1 MTPDV
6 QATLLHRRS
15 TSALVSRF
23 ILELAEPRTAS
34 GPEQGPVGSYPMV
47 RRGRGRDHPEHE
59 PDLLPFS
66 PPTLRPRQEDRRRAP
81 AAWPSTFGL
90 DPTLVRAGFAISI
103 LFSGAGLVAYLLLL
117 AIVPT
122 DDATPAAAAPT
133 AA

>member
-1 MTPDV
+1 MIILSMNSTSSPTP
-6 QATLLHRRS
+6 LRRS
-15 TSALVSRF
+15 SDDKKIAGVAGG
-23 ILELAEPRTAS
+23 LAE
-34 GPEQGPVGSYPMV
+34 
-47 RRGRGRDHPEHE
+47 H
-59 PDLLPFS
+59 L
-66 PPTLRPRQEDRRRAP
+66 
-81 AAWPSTFGL
+81 GL